1 MVKTSKK
8 KVNETRKEKDFVT
21 EILYLPRKRSR
32 VLTIAC
38 LIFVYFVF
46 APRLIGHLDVKKTK
60 VPPTGFQAYR
70 SMILEIAREHGVN
83 PALVAAMIKT
93 ESDFRPHIVSP
104 AGAAGLMQLM
114 PATARSLDVKNI
126 KDPKENIRG
135 GTKYI
140 KSLLGQFRGNL
151 NLAIA
156 AYNAGP
162 GNVKKHGGIPP
173 FKETRNYVVRVKT
186 AMNQY
191 AKYF

>member
-1 MVKTSKK
+1 MAKTSKK
-8 KVNETRKEKDFVT
+8 KANQVRKEKDFVT
-21 EILYLPRKRSR
+21 EILYLPRKKSR

-46 APRLIGHLDVKKTK
+46 APRLIGHLEVRRVKEA
-60 VPPTGFQAYR
+60 PTGFQAYR
-70 SMILEIAREHGVN
+70 QMILEIAREQGVN
-83 PALVAAMIKT
+83 PALVAAMIQT

-114 PATARSLDVKNI
+114 PATARSLNVKNI
-126 KDPKENIRG
+126 KDPRENIRG

-140 KSLLGQFRGNL
+140 KSLIGQYRGNL
-151 NLAIA
+151 SLAIA

-173 FKETRNYVVRVKT
+173 FKETRNYVVRVKRS
-186 AMNQY
+186 MRQY
-191 AKYF
+191 KKYF